1 MIHAAIALG
10 VQAIVLVVFL
20 KFTGVGLYG
29 LVIADV
35 VYSVLMCVLNG
46 YTIKKK
52 LHYKQEWMDTF
63 LKPAICSAIVGLI
76 TFGIYKLVDY
86 LTGMFF
92 LAMVIAIGIFIVLYF
107 VLILLSGGVTE
118 QEVRAFPKG
127 HILVKIAKKLHL
139 LR

>member
-1 MIHAAIALG
+1 
-10 VQAIVLVVFL
+10 
-20 KFTGVGLYG
+20 
-29 LVIADV
+29 
-35 VYSVLMCVLNG
+35 
-46 YTIKKK
+46 
-52 LHYKQEWMDTF
+52 MDTF

-76 TFGIYKLVDY
+76 TFGIYKLLDY